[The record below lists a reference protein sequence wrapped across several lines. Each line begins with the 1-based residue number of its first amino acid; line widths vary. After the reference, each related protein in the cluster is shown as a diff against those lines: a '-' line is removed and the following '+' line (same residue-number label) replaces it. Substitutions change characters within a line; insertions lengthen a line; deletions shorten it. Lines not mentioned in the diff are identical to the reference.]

1 MNTKMLYEIAL
12 ILVDVANKNNVITYN
27 QLSKRLGN
35 QITPLNLGQ
44 PIGELSKVSYEIGL
58 PLISVLVVN
67 QDTHIP
73 GDGFYRLYSELN
85 GISEIDAMNDF
96 QNEIIRAHKCDEWDK
111 LLELFLGNKDK
122 AKDET
127 IEKKQIINKVD
138 VHNNIKY
145 WLIVH
150 DINAYKENSRVL
162 GFEDKIYNAKNIKP
176 KDIVVYYLSGVSAI
190 KGIYKVC
197 DKPWEKELTWDNEH
211 QIRIEEI
218 IELDNELDFKPIVQD
233 IDLFKNKERWNT
245 HIQGTNAVR
254 ELSYEDYKKI
264 EEYVNNFSIE
274 NNDSNYIAFKEDHK
288 ELVNETKEVTLNRII
303 RYQKIVSNLKSKYK
317 SKCQI
322 EGCNFTFRKKNGE
335 YYSEGHHIEF
345 LSQGGSQDESN
356 VVILCPNHHRMFH
369 YADVEIFE
377 REDERR
383 KIRINGDEKYIL
395 YKLEIKK

>member
-1 MNTKMLYEIAL
+1 MG
-12 ILVDVANKNNVITYN
+12 
-27 QLSKRLGN
+27 S

-44 PIGELSKVSYEIGL
+44 PIGELSKISCEIGL

-73 GDGFYRLYSELN
+73 GDGFYRLYAELN

-111 LLELFLGNKDK
+111 LLEVFLGNKDK
-122 AKDET
+122 AQDET

-150 DINAYKENSRVL
+150 DINEYKENSRVL

-176 KDIVVYYLSGVSAI
+176 KDIVVYYLSGISAI

-233 IDLFKNKERWNT
+233 IELFKNKERWYSY
-245 HIQGTNAVR
+245 IQGTNAVR
-254 ELSYEDYKKI
+254 ELTYEDYKKI
-264 EEYVNNFSIE
+264 EDYVNYYNIE
-274 NNDSNYIAFKEDHK
+274 SNDSNYIAFKEDHK
-288 ELVNETKEVTLNRII
+288 ELVNETKEVILNRII

-317 SKCQI
+317 NKCQI
-322 EGCNFTFRKKNGE
+322 EGCNFTFKKKNGE
-335 YYSEGHHIEF
+335 YYSEGHHVEF
-345 LSQGGSQDESN
+345 LAKGGSQEESN

-377 REDERR
+377 RENERR
-383 KIRINGDEKYIL
+383 KVSINGDEKYIL
-395 YKLEIKK
+395 Y

>member
-1 MNTKMLYEIAL
+1 MNTKMLYEIAI

-44 PIGELSKVSYEIGL
+44 PIGELSKISYEIGL

-73 GDGFYRLYSELN
+73 GDGFYRLYAELN

-96 QNEIIRAHKCDEWDK
+96 QNETVRAHECDEWDK
-111 LLELFLGNKDK
+111 LLEFFSGNKDK
-122 AKDET
+122 AKAET
-127 IEKKQIINKVD
+127 IGKKQVVDKVD
-138 VHNNIKY
+138 VDNSIKY

-218 IELDNELDFKPIVQD
+218 MELDNELDFKPIVQD

-254 ELSYEDYKKI
+254 QLSYEDYKKI
-264 EEYVNNFSIE
+264 EEYVNNFIIE

-317 SKCQI
+317 NKCQM
-322 EGCNFTFRKKNGE
+322 EGCNFTFKKKNGE
-335 YYSEGHHIEF
+335 YYSEGHHVEF
-345 LSQGGSQDESN
+345 LAKGGCQEESN

-395 YKLEIKK
+395 YKLEITK